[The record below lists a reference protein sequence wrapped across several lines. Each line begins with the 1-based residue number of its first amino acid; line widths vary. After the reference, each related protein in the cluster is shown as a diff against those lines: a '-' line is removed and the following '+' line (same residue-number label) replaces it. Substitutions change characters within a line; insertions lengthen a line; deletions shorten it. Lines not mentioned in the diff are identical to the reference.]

1 MNSTAP
7 DASAPQGAAAGLTP
21 QGAAAGFVPQG
32 ADAGFALERA
42 DAADF
47 EALLALRLRAMRD
60 SLERIGRY
68 DEART
73 RERLAEGF
81 EPAHTHHIVV
91 GGRRVGF
98 MVLKT
103 LSHAMR
109 LNHLY
114 LDPAAQH
121 HGIGHRVLQW
131 VCAQAD
137 RAQLPVELCALKG
150 SDANRFYLR
159 HGFVAT
165 GEGEWDIDYVR
176 LPLWPSVR
184 AVRALWAAFQARDWA
199 AARALLRD
207 DLQAVWWTSGER
219 FDGADAFIAV
229 QARYPEGWT
238 LHLIEAER
246 LEDGRVMSIVRV
258 DHPPDSFFATSLFR
272 VDDGLVT
279 GIDEYWATLASPP
292 AWRHPG
298 ALPGASRFDP
308 LDDPRAVT
316 P

>member
-1 MNSTAP
+1 VNAE
-7 DASAPQGAAAGLTP
+7 AAH
-21 QGAAAGFVPQG
+21 
-32 ADAGFALERA
+32 GFALEGAVA
-42 DAADF
+42 DDF
-47 EALLALRLRAMRD
+47 EALLALRLRAMRE
-60 SLERIGRY
+60 SLQRIGRY
-68 DEART
+68 DEQRA

-81 EPAHTHHIVV
+81 DPAHTSHIVV
-91 GGRRVGF
+91 EGRRVGF
-98 MVLKT
+98 IVLKT

-109 LNHLY
+109 LDHLY
-114 LDPAAQH
+114 LDPPHQH
-121 HGIGHRVLQW
+121 HGVGHRVLQW

-150 SDANRFYLR
+150 SEANRFYLR

-184 AVRALWAAFQARDWA
+184 VVRSLWSAFEARDWSS
-199 AARALLRD
+199 ARRLLRD

-219 FDGADAFIAV
+219 FDGADAFIGV

-246 LEDGRVMSIVRV
+246 LEDGRVMSLVRV
-258 DHPPDSFFATSLFR
+258 DHLPARFFATSFFR
-272 VDDGLVT
+272 VDDGLII
-279 GIDEYWATLASPP
+279 GIDEYWATLEPPP
-292 AWRHPG
+292 AWRASG
-298 ALPGASRFDP
+298 ALPGVSRFDP
-308 LDDPRAVT
+308 RDDPRAFT